1 MQRNLTFLILA
12 LILLAAI
19 GCRGY
24 RVGAPSLYSQDIETV
39 YVPIFKSDSFRQG
52 IAERLTE
59 AVVKRIEMKTSYK
72 VVSRPNADSTLTGEL
87 ISENSAVFLSNREG
101 DPREKIYSFAV
112 KIQWVDR
119 RQNKLREFDSITW
132 NDASAEIGT
141 ETVAIPEFGHSQA
154 TVEQT
159 AIDRIA
165 DRIVGM
171 MEMPW

>member
-1 MQRNLTFLILA
+1 MQHPIPIILLTF
-12 LILLAAI
+12 ILLATT

-24 RVGAPSLYSQDIETV
+24 RVGTSSLYSQDIATV
-39 YVPIFKSDSFRQG
+39 YVPIFKSDSFREG

-72 VVSRPNADSTLTGEL
+72 VVSRPNADSTLSGEL
-87 ISENSAVFLSNREG
+87 VAENNSIFLSNREG
-101 DPREKIYSFAV
+101 DPREKIYTFAV

-119 RQNKLREFDSITW
+119 RQNKLREFDSIAW

-154 TVEQT
+154 TIEQA

-171 MEMPW
+171 MEVPW